1 MPELD
6 ADKLSYVSCSHV
18 TTPFYVVHHEAI
30 EPPFL
35 PLFFHFMSC
44 LQSLRRSLI
53 LKQIEHCNTFTRSFY
68 NHLPFFLYLILFKCY
83 FVFRISILV
92 NKLFI
97 QPWQSTLLLRS
108 DDRKLVTQFSIICIQ
123 PQNAAVLQIDVKK
136 YLFLYISRRRDAAKR
151 ERNFAFE
158 TKRKMGLDGTEE
170 TQGEVDA

>member
-1 MPELD
+1 M
-6 ADKLSYVSCSHV
+6 
-18 TTPFYVVHHEAI
+18 
-30 EPPFL
+30 
-35 PLFFHFMSC
+35 
-44 LQSLRRSLI
+44 
-53 LKQIEHCNTFTRSFY
+53 
-68 NHLPFFLYLILFKCY
+68 
-83 FVFRISILV
+83 

-170 TQGEVDA
+170 T